1 MIRLSEIAKNIYEA
15 DIPDD
20 KMIKYKD
27 DEGESKEMKASSA
40 KKMEK
45 EHPAKIAYDKIA
57 DKGDDDSEKDSGGKL
72 GGGDFDRDSNKA
84 GDDDADDMKSQ
95 AAQDDKDAEDD
106 LDSQIAQAQK
116 DADDAN
122 QMAQQ
127 FGSMTQG
134 GDSRYDSAATAANKK
149 LSDLKKQKSQ
159 DSGSDDDL
167 DNAFDHKGGGKLR
180 QIAFKKDGD
189 QKDKL
194 SKIADE
200 LDDLKFKYYDERSMS
215 RDRYD
220 AQVNRLKGEAEEALS
235 GGAPK
240 GDGEEGDVEPV
251 KYTFGKPMPTSSD
264 AKVDQKTKDTI
275 LQVFNPPRDAERDE
289 NGLPTNE
296 EDWDKEMTEVESMYE
311 KARDAYEAAEKDAS
325 DAAFDDDEEEADYL
339 SDRATQALVQYEK
352 YKKVRDAYEAKGEEL
367 GVFESVK
374 INGKMYKR
382 IKESKKPNPRFLK
395 ENYDRIFRSRK

>member
-149 LSDLKKQKSQ
+149 LSDLKKQ
-159 DSGSDDDL
+159 
-167 DNAFDHKGGGKLR
+167 
-180 QIAFKKDGD
+180 
-189 QKDKL
+189 
-194 SKIADE
+194 
-200 LDDLKFKYYDERSMS
+200 
-215 RDRYD
+215 
-220 AQVNRLKGEAEEALS
+220 
-235 GGAPK
+235 
-240 GDGEEGDVEPV
+240 
-251 KYTFGKPMPTSSD
+251 
-264 AKVDQKTKDTI
+264 
-275 LQVFNPPRDAERDE
+275 
-289 NGLPTNE
+289 
-296 EDWDKEMTEVESMYE
+296 
-311 KARDAYEAAEKDAS
+311 
-325 DAAFDDDEEEADYL
+325 
-339 SDRATQALVQYEK
+339 
-352 YKKVRDAYEAKGEEL
+352 
-367 GVFESVK
+367 
-374 INGKMYKR
+374 
-382 IKESKKPNPRFLK
+382 
-395 ENYDRIFRSRK
+395 

>member
-1 MIRLSEIAKNIYEA
+1 MIRLSEIVRNIYEA

-72 GGGDFDRDSNKA
+72 GGGDFDRD
-84 GDDDADDMKSQ
+84 GEDEPDM
-95 AAQDDKDAEDD
+95 D
-106 LDSQIAQAQK
+106 
-116 DADDAN
+116 
-122 QMAQQ
+122 
-127 FGSMTQG
+127 
-134 GDSRYDSAATAANKK
+134 
-149 LSDLKKQKSQ
+149 
-159 DSGSDDDL
+159 SDDDMDDEDDDKNASEKENEKLEKELQDIAKDKGLTVGSEDANHGGEIHSLVGKDDDPDNVLGFHAAPNFDDDGNMTDEPQYAIEIGMGSSPMYFDSKEEADAALKKLL
-167 DNAFDHKGGGKLR
+167 DDEKIRKAMDGEGDDTLFDLGDHANSIAKGGD
-180 QIAFKKDGD
+180 DG
-189 QKDKL
+189 
-194 SKIADE
+194 AD
-200 LDDLKFKYYDERSMS
+200 
-215 RDRYD
+215 
-220 AQVNRLKGEAEEALS
+220 
-235 GGAPK
+235 
-240 GDGEEGDVEPV
+240 DVEPV
-251 KYTFGKPMPTSSD
+251 KYKFGKGIPTSSD
-264 AKVDQKTKDTI
+264 VKVDQETKDTI
-275 LQVFNPPRDAERDE
+275 LQDFNPPRDAERDE

-296 EDWDKEMTEVESMYE
+296 EDWDKEMTEVESMFE